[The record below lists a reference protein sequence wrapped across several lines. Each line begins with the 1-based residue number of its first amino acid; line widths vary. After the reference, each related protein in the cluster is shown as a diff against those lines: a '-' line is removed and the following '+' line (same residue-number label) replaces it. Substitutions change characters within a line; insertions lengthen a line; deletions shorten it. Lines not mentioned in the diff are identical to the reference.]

1 MLNILQQNNKSTTL
15 TTRSE
20 EEGLYT
26 DAPFD
31 DEADFTPSID
41 FFTNG
46 QQLIILSS
54 VNEDNDAEH

>member
-1 MLNILQQNNKSTTL
+1 MLNILQQNNKSTTP
-15 TTRSE
+15 TRSE

-54 VNEDNDAEH
+54 INEDNDAKH